1 MDSLS
6 RPQGG
11 CYRGR
16 YSLQILLFGAEL
28 TQVYANQAGRH
39 VKPSVHAIPIETR
52 VVEKPKPNS

>member
-16 YSLQILLFGAEL
+16 YSLQILLFGARVHA
-28 TQVYANQAGRH
+28 VYANQAGRH
-39 VKPSVHAIPIETR
+39 VKPSEHAIPIETR
-52 VVEKPKPNS
+52 AVEKPKKR